1 MLAFLPG
8 EEHLPNVFCVIQMMT
23 GIRSSLG
30 SLFTAST
37 DFDDVTHQL
46 SDYMSYSTS
55 PLAQRSQSLPDLSKY
70 PRSRAL
76 DEVFRGYRQLEDLMQ
91 RQIFSFQA
99 KLRAVRQRK
108 LLLPMVKQII
118 KEGTMRRQPTAK

>member
-1 MLAFLPG
+1 MSAFLPG

-23 GIRSSLG
+23 GIRSSLD

-37 DFDDVTHQL
+37 DFDDVGEFVTHQL
-46 SDYMSYSTS
+46 SDYM
-55 PLAQRSQSLPDLSKY
+55 AQRSQSLPDLSKY